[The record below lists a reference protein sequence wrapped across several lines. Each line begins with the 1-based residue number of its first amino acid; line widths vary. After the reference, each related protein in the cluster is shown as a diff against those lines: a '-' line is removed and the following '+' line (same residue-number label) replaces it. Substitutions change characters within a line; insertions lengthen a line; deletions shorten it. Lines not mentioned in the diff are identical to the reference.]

1 MDIPK
6 LVGMIQ
12 NRDIQTNLF
21 IFILCVSLIQFFD
34 TKIILS
40 VGLFIF
46 IILNYEHIITTGKTD
61 AIVKKEIKKH
71 EITDDMYYNTKV
83 HDILVEIKHYKKY
96 NKVSYKDGV
105 KYMRKFFKTIH
116 ILEKDALDKELYL
129 NKYDSK
135 EKQLADR
142 LKYESSQIK
151 NYNQYFENALIY
163 LKTGVNHFQSIT
175 ISLPERGF
183 IKALKYGD
191 YESTKKSNAL
201 SKLCKGLY
209 NECYYILQNMSVKFN
224 KDWTEKPNIYTKEID
239 MNTDRVEQ
247 YNERDEVNWSLF

>member
-1 MDIPK
+1 MDIQK

-116 ILEKDALDKELYL
+116 ILEKDALTKELYL
-129 NKYDSK
+129 NKYESK
-135 EKQLADR
+135 EKQLADT

-163 LKTGVNHFQSIT
+163 LKNGVNHFQSIT
-175 ISLPERGF
+175 ISLPERSYIDG
-183 IKALKYGD
+183 LKHGD
-191 YESTKKSNAL
+191 YEEL
-201 SKLCKGLY
+201 KLVNKLGNICKELY
-209 NECYYILQNMSVKFN
+209 KECYTILL
-224 KDWTEKPNIYTKEID
+224 NISLD
-239 MNTDRVEQ
+239 
-247 YNERDEVNWSLF
+247 SLFFTLSFSIKLFKIFEIPAFLVLFIN